1 MNKTFLHLDLDSFFV
16 SVERLKNP
24 SLIGK
29 PVIVGGSESRGVVS
43 SCSYEARKM
52 GVRSAMPNAQA
63 KRLCPNGIFIH
74 GSHADYGYY
83 SKLVTQIIAAEAPAF
98 YKASI
103 DEFYID
109 ITGMDRFFG
118 CEKWSHELRHKI
130 INESGL
136 PISWGMSSSKM
147 IAKMCTQDAKPNGTY
162 VVKDGEEQAY
172 LDPKSVADIPFVGEK
187 MTQTLNKYGIKTIA
201 DLRKWDMDL
210 LVKRFGKN
218 GWYLW
223 HKARGIGNDEL
234 PSPKAEK
241 SMSKERTFSENIED
255 EKEIFAKL
263 FKLTEQLSHELRLA
277 KLQTSCVTIKIRY
290 PDFETYTHQRHIFPS
305 VDTLELYE
313 LAKSLLQKAWSDRL
327 PLRQIGIKFSSLTPL
342 EQQLM
347 LFNEHQDQKKYLEVM
362 DILKQK
368 YGKSKVFFGGSM

>member
-1 MNKTFLHLDLDSFFV
+1 
-16 SVERLKNP
+16 
-24 SLIGK
+24 
-29 PVIVGGSESRGVVS
+29 
-43 SCSYEARKM
+43 
-52 GVRSAMPNAQA
+52 
-63 KRLCPNGIFIH
+63 
-74 GSHADYGYY
+74 
-83 SKLVTQIIAAEAPAF
+83 
-98 YKASI
+98 
-103 DEFYID
+103 
-109 ITGMDRFFG
+109 
-118 CEKWSHELRHKI
+118 
-130 INESGL
+130 
-136 PISWGMSSSKM
+136 
-147 IAKMCTQDAKPNGTY
+147 MCTQDAKPNGTY